1 MIDCGMC
8 GHSFTKQEGAA
19 CRSGCPV
26 AGGCGMVTCPACGYE
41 FPPESKLLTLVT
53 NLVRRRPHA
62 RNVRTAAEGDA
73 RSSAPVVAPLAALQR
88 SAR

>member
-41 FPPESKLLTLVT
+41 FPPESKLLSLVAG
-53 NLVRRRPHA
+53 LVRRRPQPRPA
-62 RNVRTAAEGDA
+62 GGDVR
-73 RSSAPVVAPLAALQR
+73 SPAPVIAPLSALER
-88 SAR
+88 FAR

>member
-8 GHSFTKQEGAA
+8 GHSFTQQEGAA

-41 FPPESKLLTLVT
+41 FPPESKLLTLIT
-53 NLVRRRPHA
+53 NLVRRRPQA
-62 RNVRTAAEGDA
+62 VPR
-73 RSSAPVVAPLAALQR
+73 
-88 SAR
+88 